1 MNSSP
6 SENQI
11 DKPLV
16 RQRFARSLDT
26 YNEAACVQREM
37 AHELLRT
44 LVEATQGRRLYPR
57 IVEAGCGT
65 GILTECMEKALEYE
79 ELRLIDI
86 VPECG
91 RFHLKRKK
99 AAFIAG
105 DVENVELPGQNDLFA
120 ANAVFQWAE
129 HQQAL
134 LNKIKRS
141 LNAGGVLAFTTFGPE
156 NLREIGELTGGRLHY
171 ATMDEWRNMLQKAGF
186 TILKLYEKRQTMLFE
201 TPLDILRHLKAT
213 GVTGTGTKTA
223 WNRAKIQEF
232 SRQYQAMHGGGD
244 GRVAVTYHAIFAVAE
259 V

>member
-26 YNEAACVQREM
+26 YDEAACVQREM

-129 HQQAL
+129 NQQAQ
-134 LNKIKRS
+134 IGRAS
-141 LNAGGVLAFTTFGPE
+141 C
-156 NLREIGELTGGRLHY
+156 RE
-171 ATMDEWRNMLQKAGF
+171 
-186 TILKLYEKRQTMLFE
+186 
-201 TPLDILRHLKAT
+201 
-213 GVTGTGTKTA
+213 
-223 WNRAKIQEF
+223 
-232 SRQYQAMHGGGD
+232 
-244 GRVAVTYHAIFAVAE
+244 RV
-259 V
+259 